1 LRHADGVHRKI
12 KRRFHAILRRSGRRF
27 ERALEVGGVTGP
39 DSLLDAPQLEGA
51 ERYCLNLLEQP
62 GRNGVITVAGDAND
76 MHMFEDRSFDLVL
89 CNATLEHDKRF
100 WLSVAEM
107 RRVLRPGGLLVIG
120 VPGYVR
126 DPETDHGYSTH
137 TYRVHYSFDYY
148 RFSEQA
154 VREVL
159 LEGMRRVR
167 VARVLTP
174 PRLIGHGYKPAE
186 APRPRRQRRAPRL
199 RAAARRVVPLRIAV
213 AGARGARR
221 WAGSRRGLTRRA

>member
-1 LRHADGVHRKI
+1 MHRKI

-39 DSLLDAPQLEGA
+39 DSLLDAPQLAGA
-51 ERYCLNLLEQP
+51 QRYCLNLLEQAD
-62 GRNGVITVAGDAND
+62 GDGVIPVAGDAND

-107 RRVLRPGGLLVIG
+107 KRVLKPGGLLVIG

-159 LEGMRRVR
+159 FEGMRRVR

-174 PRLIGHGYKPAE
+174 PRLIGHGYKPPDP
-186 APRPRRQRRAPRL
+186 PRPRRQRKARRL
-199 RAAARRVVPLRIAV
+199 RAVAGRVPALRGAV
-213 AGARGARR
+213 ASLRRARR
-221 WAGSRRGLTRRA
+221 WARSRAR